1 MTDTKAI
8 TRIQVQG
15 FRSLKSVDLEPGR
28 ITVLI
33 GANGTGKS
41 NLLSVLRM
49 VPLMRTQSLRRFVG
63 DAGGASALL
72 YYGPQTTKE
81 ISLRLD
87 FKQDGGTN
95 AYAATLGYAAGDT
108 LVFRDESVE
117 HCPPDANAANKVTSL
132 GTGHSE
138 SRLDEQAQK
147 PRASTAKTVRWWL
160 SGMNFFHFHDTSLS
174 SPLRQNALQ
183 TETNYLRSDGC
194 NLAAFLYRLATSD
207 AAEDVASWKRIGML
221 IRRVA
226 PYLKRLEPRLV
237 DPARPATSAVR
248 LSWVDDRDY
257 TLDVHDFSDG
267 TLRALALITAL
278 SQPVSRLP
286 AFLSIDEPEL
296 GLHPAALGLF
306 VSLVRSVSSR
316 CQILL
321 ATQSPA
327 LLDYF
332 EPNEVVVAERQAGE
346 TNLRRLDSAKL
357 ASWLEDYSLSELY
370 DKNILGGQP

>member
-1 MTDTKAI
+1 MTDPKAI

-15 FRSLKSVDLEPGR
+15 FRSLKSIDLEPGR

-33 GANGTGKS
+33 GANGSGKS

-49 VPLMRTQSLRRFVG
+49 VPLMRTQSLRRFVA

-72 YYGPQTTKE
+72 HYGPQTTKE
-81 ISLRLD
+81 MSLRLE
-87 FKQDGGTN
+87 FQQDGGTN
-95 AYAATLGYAAGDT
+95 AYAATLGYAARDT
-108 LVFRDESVE
+108 LIFRDESVE
-117 HCPPDANAANKVTSL
+117 YCPRNAANKVTSL

-138 SRLDEQAQK
+138 SRLDEQAQD
-147 PRASTAKTVRWWL
+147 PRAGTAKTVRWWL

-207 AAEDVASWKRIGML
+207 ADDDIASWKRIGML
-221 IRRVA
+221 VRRIA
-226 PYLKRLEPRLV
+226 PYVKRLEPRLV

-296 GLHPAALGLF
+296 GLHPAALGLLM
-306 VSLVRSVSSR
+306 SLVRSVSSR

-332 EPNEVVVAERQAGE
+332 EPNEVVVTEREAGE
-346 TNLRRLDSAKL
+346 TDFRRLDAAKL

-370 DKNILGGQP
+370 DKNILGGRP